1 MSTSQRRLLAGS
13 ALLAIGLLGCT
24 IQPGPDAPPSA
35 SVAAS
40 GLAAT
45 PSQVAPSPQS
55 SAGSQV
61 AVSAQPPGTS
71 QVDPSAQPSGNVYN
85 TTFSALTSLTAQPTG
100 MYVSWSTAGPS
111 KYPPSAFLTR
121 FAAATGQTEA
131 TRSFGPA
138 FTTTPVAAAGWL
150 WTVLSRTS
158 GAWLL
163 RLDPLT
169 LATTGTVRLTGTA
182 AYWDY
187 GAQQMAYAGG
197 GIWVAGAGRLV
208 RVSPASMTV
217 TQTITLPA
225 RSADSSADGQV
236 LIVSEAGVGSGG
248 TIERRDPVT
257 GALLASYPVAGI
269 TAPSIEAVTGSGVWM
284 AQATGMLGYV
294 ERLTTTLAPQAATV
308 VHGTNAIR
316 AAQADGTLW
325 LTGPPGVQ
333 GLEYCADPVTGQ
345 RIASIPLP
353 DPGQDTFAA
362 VDSSYVYY
370 TYYSGGAHVARAQVP
385 AACVR

>member
-1 MSTSQRRLLAGS
+1 
-13 ALLAIGLLGCT
+13 
-24 IQPGPDAPPSA
+24 
-35 SVAAS
+35 
-40 GLAAT
+40 
-45 PSQVAPSPQS
+45 
-55 SAGSQV
+55 
-61 AVSAQPPGTS
+61 
-71 QVDPSAQPSGNVYN
+71 
-85 TTFSALTSLTAQPTG
+85 
-100 MYVSWSTAGPS
+100 
-111 KYPPSAFLTR
+111 
-121 FAAATGQTEA
+121 
-131 TRSFGPA
+131 
-138 FTTTPVAAAGWL
+138 
-150 WTVLSRTS
+150 VLSRTS

-169 LATTGTVRLTGTA
+169 LATTGAVRLTGTA

-187 GAQQMAYAGG
+187 GAQQVTYAGG

-208 RVSPASMTV
+208 RVTPASMTV
-217 TQTITLPA
+217 TQAITLPA

-236 LIVSEAGVGSGG
+236 LIVSEAGVGGGG

-257 GALLASYPVAGI
+257 GALLASYPVPGI
-269 TAPSIEAVTGSGVWM
+269 TAPSIEAVTGSGIWM

-294 ERLTTTLAPQAATV
+294 EHFTTTLAPQAATV

-316 AAQADGTLW
+316 ATQADGTLW

-353 DPGQDTFAA
+353 DSGQDTFAA
-362 VDSSYVYY
+362 VDSAYVYY
-370 TYYSGGAHVARAQVP
+370 TYYSAGDHVERVRVP